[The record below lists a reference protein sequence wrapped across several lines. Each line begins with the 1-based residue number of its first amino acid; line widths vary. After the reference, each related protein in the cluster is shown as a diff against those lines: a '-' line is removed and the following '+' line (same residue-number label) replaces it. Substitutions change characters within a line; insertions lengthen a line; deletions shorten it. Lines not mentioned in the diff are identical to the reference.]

1 MSLAVQTADLDVIGA
16 GFVHL
21 DYAATAPCVRAAA
34 EAVNALLPSYGSVHR
49 GTGPR
54 SQTSTLE
61 YERAR
66 DVIAD
71 FLGCRP
77 GDQVVF
83 TRNTTDA
90 LNLLARAL
98 PPGTTTVVFDGEH
111 HANLLPWP
119 NQLRLPAPATPEEAV
134 AAVDRALTDL
144 RSGSG
149 SLHPS
154 GAGFGGARRGADP
167 SGAGFSGARRGA
179 DPSGAGFGGARRSA
193 SPSGG
198 RQSGPVLLAVTGASN
213 VTGEVWPV
221 RALAAVAHAHGARI
235 VVDAAQLA
243 PHEAI
248 DLREIDADYV
258 ALSGHKLYAPFG
270 AGVLA
275 GRADWLDAAPPYLA
289 GGGAS
294 AAVGDEV
301 GDVRWQTGPARHEG
315 GTPNLLGAVSLAAVC
330 AALAATDR
338 TALHDREQQL
348 LAQLR
353 DGLRYVKGASEVTI
367 FGPWRARVGIVSI
380 ALPGRDPS
388 GVATRLA
395 DEFGIGVRA
404 GLFCAHPLVR
414 RLTGATGN
422 NGCEGGLLRASFG
435 LGTTPADIDALLAAL
450 HAILR

>member
-1 MSLAVQTADLDVIGA
+1 MSLAVQTADLDVVGA

-34 EAVNALLPSYGSVHR
+34 DAVNALLPSYGSVHR

-54 SQTSTLE
+54 SRTSTLE

-66 DVIAD
+66 AVIAG

-119 NQLRLPAPATPEEAV
+119 NPVRLPAPATPAEAV
-134 AAVDRALTDL
+134 AAAGRALAGL
-144 RSGSG
+144 R
-149 SLHPS
+149 
-154 GAGFGGARRGADP
+154 
-167 SGAGFSGARRGA
+167 
-179 DPSGAGFGGARRSA
+179 
-193 SPSGG
+193 
-198 RQSGPVLLAVTGASN
+198 GPALLAVTGASN
-213 VTGEVWPV
+213 VTGELWPV
-221 RALAAVAHAHGARI
+221 RALAEVAHAHGARV

-243 PHEAI
+243 PHRPV
-248 DLREIDADYV
+248 DLRELGADYV

-294 AAVGDEV
+294 AAVGDST

-330 AALAATDR
+330 AALTEADR
-338 TALHDREQQL
+338 DELHDREQQL
-348 LAQLR
+348 LTRLRHGLR
-353 DGLRYVKGASEVTI
+353 DVRGAAEVSV
-367 FGPWRARVGIVSI
+367 FGPRSERVGIVSL

-388 GVATRLA
+388 AVATRLA

-414 RLTGATGN
+414 RLTGASGHG
-422 NGCEGGLLRASFG
+422 GCAGGLLRVSFG
-435 LGTTPADIDALLAAL
+435 LGTTPADVDSLLAAL
-450 HAILR
+450 PVVLS

>member
-1 MSLAVQTADLDVIGA
+1 MSLAVQSADLDVIGA

-34 EAVNALLPSYGSVHR
+34 DAVNGLLPLYGSVHR

-66 DVIAD
+66 AVLAD

-98 PPGTTTVVFDGEH
+98 PPGTTTVLFDGEH

-119 NQLRLPAPATPEEAV
+119 RPLRLPAPATPQEAI
-134 AAVDRALTDL
+134 AAADRAL
-144 RSGSG
+144 SGV
-149 SLHPS
+149 
-154 GAGFGGARRGADP
+154 RGPA
-167 SGAGFSGARRGA
+167 
-179 DPSGAGFGGARRSA
+179 
-193 SPSGG
+193 
-198 RQSGPVLLAVTGASN
+198 LLAVTGASN
-213 VTGEVWPV
+213 VTGELWPV
-221 RALAAVAHAHGARI
+221 RELADVAHAHGARL

-243 PHEAI
+243 PHRPI
-248 DLREIDADYV
+248 DLREIGADYV

-294 AAVGDEV
+294 AAVGDAI

-330 AALAATDR
+330 AALTEADR
-338 TALHDREQQL
+338 DQLHDREQQL
-348 LAQLR
+348 LTQLR
-353 DGLRYVKGASEVTI
+353 DGLASLTGAAEVSI
-367 FGPWRARVGIVSI
+367 FGPRNERVGIVSL

-422 NGCEGGLLRASFG
+422 NGCAGGLLRVSFG
-435 LGTTPADIDALLAAL
+435 LGTTPADLDSLLAAL
-450 HAILR
+450 HTILT

>member
-1 MSLAVQTADLDVIGA
+1 MSLAVHTADLDVIGS

-34 EAVNALLPSYGSVHR
+34 DAVNGLLPSYGSVHR

-61 YERAR
+61 YERSRA
-66 DVIAD
+66 VIAD

-90 LNLLARAL
+90 LNLLARSL
-98 PPGTTTVVFDGEH
+98 PAGTTTVVFDGEH

-119 NQLRLPAPATPEEAV
+119 NPVRLPAPASPEEAI
-134 AAVDRALTDL
+134 AAAGQALAGL
-144 RSGSG
+144 R
-149 SLHPS
+149 
-154 GAGFGGARRGADP
+154 
-167 SGAGFSGARRGA
+167 
-179 DPSGAGFGGARRSA
+179 
-193 SPSGG
+193 
-198 RQSGPVLLAVTGASN
+198 GPVLLAVTGASN

-221 RALAAVAHAHGARI
+221 HELAEVAHAHGARI

-243 PHEAI
+243 PHRPI
-248 DLREIDADYV
+248 DLREIGADYV

-294 AAVGDEV
+294 AAVGDTI

-330 AALAATDR
+330 SALAESDR
-338 TALHDREQQL
+338 GELHEREQQL

-353 DGLRYVKGASEVTI
+353 DGLGDVPGADEVSI
-367 FGPWRARVGIVSI
+367 FGPWSERVGIVAI
-380 ALPGRDPS
+380 AVPGHDPAA
-388 GVATRLA
+388 VATRLA
-395 DEFGIGVRA
+395 DDFGIGVRA

-422 NGCEGGLLRASFG
+422 GGCEGGLLRVSFG

-450 HAILR
+450 RALLR